1 MACYGKGA
9 RHNCVMLCHVLS
21 FYVML
26 CHVATGA
33 RVTIVSCH
41 VMLCHVSALC
51 VPLLQ
56 RLCLS
61 GVPKVDQGD
70 TIMTM
75 IMIVI
80 NDNDD
85 DENNDN
91 DDPGALLELPEQ
103 PCQPRQHLPPHA
115 QVVQL
120 RPRPQEH
127 PGQYK
132 SKVLQF

>member
-1 MACYGKGA
+1 M
-9 RHNCVMLCHVLS
+9 S
-21 FYVML
+21 
-26 CHVATGA
+26 
-33 RVTIVSCH
+33 
-41 VMLCHVSALC
+41 CHVSALC

-56 RLCLS
+56 RLCVS

-70 TIMTM
+70 DDDD
-75 IMIVI
+75 V

-85 DENNDN
+85 DNNA
-91 DDPGALLELPEQ
+91 DPGALLELPEQ
-103 PCQPRQHLPPHA
+103 PRQPRQHLPPHA

-132 SKVLQF
+132 SKVLHF